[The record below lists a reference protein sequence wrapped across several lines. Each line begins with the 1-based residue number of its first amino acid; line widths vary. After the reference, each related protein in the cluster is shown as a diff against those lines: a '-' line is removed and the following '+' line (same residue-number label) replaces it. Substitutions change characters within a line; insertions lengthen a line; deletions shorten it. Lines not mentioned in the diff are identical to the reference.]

1 MAARSWIPVLALLA
15 GCATQGEAPPP
26 AHPVDG
32 VKKVIDSLGD
42 EVVQRLATAPYRNL
56 PVVVRSTGTTG
67 TGLEPV
73 VAEFLR
79 TRLVERNV
87 PVDAVCGARCMEV
100 TLQEFAADSPSGF
113 TLSPGQVLGVV
124 GGNIPIVG
132 GVVRGIGEQAKE
144 KERAARRAT
153 GFIVTFAAREANR
166 YTARANIVVIS
177 SAGNA
182 TVASEAK

>member
-1 MAARSWIPVLALLA
+1 MAARSWIPVLAFLA
-15 GCATQGEAPPP
+15 GCATPGEAPPS
-26 AHPVDG
+26 ATPVDA

-42 EVVQRLATAPYRNL
+42 EVVQRLRTDPYRNL
-56 PVVVRSTGTTG
+56 PVVVRSTGSAG

-87 PVDAVCGARCMEV
+87 PVDAACTARCMEV

-113 TLSPGQVLGVV
+113 KLTPGQVLGVV
-124 GGNIPIVG
+124 GGSIPIVG

-182 TVASEAK
+182 TVAADAK

>member
-1 MAARSWIPVLALLA
+1 MGARSWIPVLVFLA
-15 GCATQGEAPPP
+15 GCATQGEAPPS
-26 AHPVDG
+26 ATPVDG
-32 VKKVIDSLGD
+32 VKKVVDSLGD
-42 EVVQRLATAPYRNL
+42 EVVQRLRTEAYRNL
-56 PVVVRSTGTTG
+56 PVVVRSTGASG

-100 TLQEFAADSPSGF
+100 SLQEFAADSPSGF

-182 TVASEAK
+182 TVASDAK

>member
-1 MAARSWIPVLALLA
+1 MVARSWIPVLAFLA
-15 GCATQGEAPPP
+15 GCATQGDAPPP

-42 EVVQRLATAPYRNL
+42 EVVERLATAPYRNL

-79 TRLVERNV
+79 TRLVERSV

-144 KERAARRAT
+144 KERVARRAT

-182 TVASEAK
+182 TVASEGK

>member
-1 MAARSWIPVLALLA
+1 MAARSWISMLALLA
-15 GCATQGEAPPP
+15 GCATQGEAPAP

-42 EVVQRLATAPYRNL
+42 EVVQRLGTEPYRNL

-87 PVDAVCGARCMEV
+87 PVDAACAARCMEV
-100 TLQEFAADSPSGF
+100 ILQEFSADSPSGF
-113 TLSPGQVLGVV
+113 TLTPGQVLGVV

-166 YTARANIVVIS
+166 YTARNSIVVIS

-182 TVASEAK
+182 AVAPDAK

>member
-1 MAARSWIPVLALLA
+1 MAARSWIPVLAFLA
-15 GCATQGEAPPP
+15 GCATHGDAPPP

-42 EVVQRLATAPYRNL
+42 EVVQRLSTEAYRNL
-56 PVVVRSTGTTG
+56 PVVVRSAGAAG

-73 VAEFLR
+73 VVEFLR
-79 TRLVERNV
+79 TRLVERKV
-87 PVDAVCGARCMEV
+87 PVDAACGARCMEV
-100 TLQEFAADSPSGF
+100 TLQEFAADSPRGF
-113 TLSPGQVLGVV
+113 TLTPGQVLGVV

-132 GVVRGIGEQAKE
+132 GVVRWFGEQEKE
-144 KERAARRAT
+144 RERAARRAT

-166 YTARANIVVIS
+166 YTARSNIVVIS

-182 TVASEAK
+182 TVASEGK